1 MHLLNLW
8 INPQY
13 DTFDILKMFHKLT
26 LESLTI
32 YHVDVYVR
40 VLKML
45 LQHWKFFLLA
55 YSIIATLLMSYQN
68 KQHFSFSSSSI
79 TSCEWW
85 LCSVTMTQDSC
96 DLRSAAFLLWHNY
109 IIYTVTIQLKNNKL
123 DLWIYWQLWRWF
135 KWSTSRGTECSQLFW
150 LYCYH
155 IVSFSHNYLS
165 VKFQV
170 RIFHKYC
177 IIHGDFGSKFRKAL

>member
-1 MHLLNLW
+1 MHLLNLL

-45 LQHWKFFLLA
+45 LQHWKIFLLA

-109 IIYTVTIQLKNNKL
+109 IIYTVTIQLKKWLTWFMNK
-123 DLWIYWQLWRWF
+123 W
-135 KWSTSRGTECSQLFW
+135 
-150 LYCYH
+150 
-155 IVSFSHNYLS
+155 YLS
-165 VKFQV
+165 LSLADQ
-170 RIFHKYC
+170 I
-177 IIHGDFGSKFRKAL
+177 